1 MISSMTAFAREEH
14 QKNWGQI
21 CWELRSVNHRYLDIS
36 IRLPD
41 EWRSL
46 DFAARKLIQNYLKRG
61 KIDCLLHFQAG
72 YSNNSH
78 FEINTVLVEQLWEA
92 IKTVNKITGNTL
104 PPEALTILRWPGVL
118 EMQMLDVDSVSA
130 EVLQQ
135 LEVALEH
142 LVADRK
148 REGTQL
154 AALLEQRCSAI
165 AQEMVKVRAELPTI
179 LQAQRERLHT
189 RLIEVVAEV
198 DKERLEQEIV
208 LFAQKMDVAE
218 ELDRL
223 EAHLAEVKESLTQEQ
238 SVGRRLDFLVQELH
252 REANTLGAK
261 SNHIKTS
268 HSVVELKVLIEQIR
282 EQVQNIE

>member
-1 MISSMTAFAREEH
+1 MISSMTAFAREEY
-14 QKNWGQI
+14 QKSWGHV

-46 DFAARKLIQNYLKRG
+46 DFAVRKLIQNYLKRG

-72 YSNNSH
+72 YSNNPH
-78 FEINTVLVEQLWEA
+78 FEINTVFVEQLWEA
-92 IKTVNKITGNTL
+92 IKIVDKITGNTM

-118 EMQMLDVDSVSA
+118 ELQTLDVDSVSA

-135 LEVALEH
+135 LEITLEH
-142 LVADRK
+142 LVVERK

-154 AALLEQRCSAI
+154 AVILEQRCSAI
-165 AQEMVKVRAELPTI
+165 AQEIVKVRAELPTI
-179 LQAQRERLHT
+179 LQAQRERLQV
-189 RLIEVVAEV
+189 RLMEVVAEL

-223 EAHLAEVKESLTQEQ
+223 EAHLAEVKEALTQEH
-238 SVGRRLDFLVQELH
+238 VGRRLDFLVQELH

>member
-1 MISSMTAFAREEH
+1 MTAFAREEY
-14 QKNWGQI
+14 QKSWGQI

-46 DFAARKLIQNYLKRG
+46 DFAVRKLVQSYLKRG
-61 KIDCLLHFQAG
+61 KVDCTLHLQAS
-72 YSNNSH
+72 YSHNSRLD
-78 FEINTVLVEQLWEA
+78 INTALVEQLWNVIQA
-92 IKTVNKITGNTL
+92 IDKITGNTT
-104 PPEALTILRWPGVL
+104 PPEALTVLRWPGVL
-118 EMQMLDVDSVSA
+118 ETQTLDVESVSQ
-130 EVLQQ
+130 EVLHH
-135 LEVALEH
+135 LETALEK
-142 LVADRK
+142 LVESRA
-148 REGTQL
+148 REGSQL
-154 AALLEQRCSAI
+154 AALIEQRCEAI
-165 AQEMVKVRAELPTI
+165 AQEVGQVRAELPVI
-179 LQAQRERLHT
+179 LEAQRERLHT
-189 RLIEVVAEV
+189 RLAEVIEEV

-208 LFAQKMDVAE
+208 FIAQKMDVAE

-223 EAHLAEVKESLTQEQ
+223 EAHLIEVREVLSKGQ

-268 HSVVELKVLIEQIR
+268 RSVVELKVLIEQMR